1 MDFVVFVFI
10 MIFCLCCFVHRSPE
24 INSSLGQKQLPQKIQ
39 GDSVRHL
46 EFVALLQLSHCVV
59 GLCRWIDRLF
69 SIFFAPASF
78 EKKTDVSWKCG
89 HVLGVD
95 WWQRIY
101 LRYKRY
107 IQFNKYRSGWWHI
120 DTSQMII
127 TGILATDNE
136 TRSSFVEVSN
146 HKSFRYRKCRYRTL

>member
-10 MIFCLCCFVHRSPE
+10 MIFC
-24 INSSLGQKQLPQKIQ
+24 
-39 GDSVRHL
+39 
-46 EFVALLQLSHCVV
+46 CVV
-59 GLCRWIDRLF
+59 LSIAHLKSTHPLGKNNFPKNPRWFRSSFGIRGFAPTQPLRRRIVSLDRSLVQH
-69 SIFFAPASF
+69 IFAPASF